1 MSTATSQLVA
11 KMAKLR
17 HNRTNADVTIN
28 CEGKVIMVH
37 SLILDMRYMRLCAPS
52 PSVLYLF

>member
-52 PSVLYLF
+52 VLYLC